1 MVYTGRT
8 CYTNIVLY
16 YDMRGKVEMKWR
28 SPKTIAAL
36 LLAGTMLLS
45 GCGSSG
51 GDNKNAGNADTGNT
65 NQSSEAEAD
74 ISPVTFTFF
83 GADSS
88 PNWNNMQD
96 EVGKVITEKTG
107 VTLDAEFDVGAGG
120 GESKIALMAASGDV
134 PDMIFAKGELSKLV
148 DAGLILDLTDLIDQH
163 APNIKK
169 IFSENMNRLKYSND
183 DQSIYSIVTNMGV
196 DNEYFDATGG
206 FEIQHRVLKELGY
219 PKVRTLQDYEN
230 VLKEYYAK
238 HPTTDGQ
245 PTIPL
250 TLSADDWRIM
260 ITVTNPAFL
269 ATGAPDDGEYYVD
282 PETYEAKLHYKRP
295 EEKEYFRWLNH
306 MYNEGLLDKDTF
318 VQKEDQYKAKIASG
332 RVLGLIDQEWG
343 YMDAENALKTSGK
356 NEYTYSHFP
365 VTLSEEYVD
374 HSFQPAGVDGY
385 GIAITTACKDPVRA
399 IKFLDWL
406 ASDEGQVL
414 RNWGI
419 EGKHYTVDESGKR
432 IIPAEITERRMN
444 DTANFTKETGLGN
457 PGGLYF
463 VMSARYGDGVKDST
477 GNYYTI
483 NFPEQIV
490 ELYSD
495 AEKESLQA
503 YGATT
508 WKDLF
513 PQESDFK
520 AKEWGALYNMP
531 VPTDG
536 DYQVIFKK
544 TQDIIRKRIPEA
556 VLAKR
561 ENFDKIYDDF
571 LEELNKAGAEK
582 MEAEYTELVKAR
594 ASLFT
599 GKDIQ

>member
-1 MVYTGRT
+1 
-8 CYTNIVLY
+8 
-16 YDMRGKVEMKWR
+16 MKWK
-28 SPKTIAAL
+28 SPKTFAAL
-36 LLAGTMLLS
+36 LLASTLLVG
-45 GCGSSG
+45 GCGNSG
-51 GDNKNAGNADTGNT
+51 NDNAASNNTGNKANNSQNT
-65 NQSSEAEAD
+65 QAAED
-74 ISPVTFTFF
+74 TSPVTFSFF
-83 GADSS
+83 GGDAS
-88 PNWNNMQD
+88 PNWNGMQD

-120 GESKIALMAASGDV
+120 GESKVALMAASGEV
-134 PDMIFAKGELSKLV
+134 PDLIFAKGELSKLI
-148 DAGLILDLTDLIDQH
+148 DAGLIVDLTDLIEEH

-169 IFSENMNRLKYSND
+169 IFGDNMNRLKYSNED
-183 DQSIYSIVTNMGV
+183 PAIYSIVTNMGV
-196 DNEYFDATGG
+196 DNQYFDATGG

-219 PKVRTLQDYEN
+219 PEVRTLQDYEN

-260 ITVTNPAFL
+260 ITVTNPAFI

-332 RVLGLIDQEWG
+332 RVIGLIDQEWG
-343 YMDAENALKTSGK
+343 YMDAENALKAAGK
-356 NEYTYSHFP
+356 NDYTYAHFP

-406 ASDEGQVL
+406 ASDEGQIL

-432 IIPAEITERRMN
+432 VIPAEITERRMN

-457 PGGLYF
+457 PAGLYA

-477 GNYYTI
+477 DNYYTI

-495 AEKESLQA
+495 AEKESLAA
-503 YGATT
+503 YKATT

-513 PQESDFK
+513 PQESDFE

-536 DYQVIFKK
+536 DYQVIAKK
-544 TQDIIRKRIPEA
+544 AQDIIRKRIPEA
-556 VLAKR
+556 ILAKTTD
-561 ENFDKIYDDF
+561 FDKIYDDF
-571 LEELNKAGAEK
+571 LAELDKAGAVK

-594 ASLFT
+594 VSLFT
-599 GKDIQ
+599 GKDVK

>member
-1 MVYTGRT
+1 
-8 CYTNIVLY
+8 
-16 YDMRGKVEMKWR
+16 MKWK
-28 SPKTIAAL
+28 SPKTFATL
-36 LLAGTMLLS
+36 LLASTLLVA
-45 GCGSSG
+45 GCGNSG
-51 GDNKNAGNADTGNT
+51 NNSKASDNTGNNT
-65 NQSSEAEAD
+65 GNNSQNTPATEDVSP
-74 ISPVTFTFF
+74 ISFSFF
-83 GADSS
+83 GGDSS
-88 PNWNNMQD
+88 PNWNGMQD

-107 VTLDAEFDVGAGG
+107 VTLEAEFDVGAGG
-120 GESKIALMAASGDV
+120 GESKVALMAASGDV
-134 PDMIFAKGELSKLV
+134 PDLIYAKGELSKLI
-148 DAGLILDLTDLIDQH
+148 DAGLVIDLTDLIEEH

-169 IFSENMNRLKYSND
+169 IFSENMNRLKYSNED
-183 DQSIYSIVTNMGV
+183 PAIYSIVTNMGV
-196 DNEYFDATGG
+196 DNQYFDATGG

-219 PKVRTLQDYEN
+219 PKVRTLQDFEN

-260 ITVTNPAFL
+260 ITVTNPAFI

-282 PETYEAKLHYKRP
+282 PQTYEAKLHYKRT

-332 RVLGLIDQEWG
+332 RVIGLIDQEWG
-343 YMDAENALKTSGK
+343 YMDAENALKTAGK
-356 NEYTYSHFP
+356 NDYSYAHFP
-365 VTLSEEYVD
+365 VTLSEDYVD

-419 EGKHYTVDESGKR
+419 EGKHYTVDANGQR
-432 IIPAEITERRMN
+432 VIPAEITERRMN
-444 DTANFTKETGLGN
+444 DTSNFTKETGLGN
-457 PGGLYF
+457 PGGLYA

-495 AEKESLQA
+495 AEKESLKA
-503 YGATT
+503 YNATT

-513 PQESDFK
+513 PQESDFQ

-536 DYQVIFKK
+536 DYQVISKK

-556 VLAKR
+556 VLAKTSD
-561 ENFDKIYDDF
+561 FDKVYDAF
-571 LEELNKAGAEK
+571 LVELDKAGAEK

-594 ASLFT
+594 VSLFT
-599 GKDIQ
+599 GKDIK